1 MKPTYYLKTIA
12 PKTEFDVTRY
22 KIVANFGTHR
32 SYLLGKT
39 FDWYEL
45 QDFSQYGTRL
55 VIDAEESYYASPN
68 AQKSFEEQ
76 FGVEAK
82 LHLAP
87 GFNMTQNLQSVKVAA
102 DPIQSL
108 PRPTAARQIPCA
120 TDCGCGPTFTEY
132 ERGIESVKAGAIHTV
147 PKKGFW
153 AIVFGE

>member
-55 VIDAEESYYASPN
+55 VIDAEESYYATPN
-68 AQKSFEEQ
+68 MQKSFEEQ

-82 LHLAP
+82 LHLAT
-87 GFNMTQNLQSVKVAA
+87 GFNMTQNLQPVKVAA

-108 PRPTAARQIPCA
+108 LRPTASQIPCA

-132 ERGIESVKAGAIHTV
+132 EHGIESVSAKAIHTV

>member
-55 VIDAEESYYASPN
+55 VIDAEESYYATPN
-68 AQKSFEEQ
+68 MQKSFEEQ

-82 LHLAP
+82 LHLAT
-87 GFNMTQNLQSVKVAA
+87 GFNMTQNLQPVKVAA

-108 PRPTAARQIPCA
+108 SRPTAHQIPCA

-132 ERGIESVKAGAIHTV
+132 EHGIESVSAKAIHTV